1 LLAGARH
8 SGGLPRLDR
17 SAAVSQPSV
26 TDQPDTSPPER
37 APTPASEPAGNVAP
51 GGSRD
56 EAPKRRHRV
65 VVWALI
71 VLASVLLV
79 FSITANWVQRE
90 LFNTDEVS
98 NTTDE
103 ILEDEDVQEA
113 LATYSVDQLYANV
126 DVQGEIEKRLPSGA
140 EALAAPVAAAT
151 RQLALNV
158 AQRAL
163 ASPRVQDLVSSAI
176 GAAQQQLVSLLE
188 DEDEFVSTTGGEVT
202 LEYGQVLADLA
213 ARLGVDPAT
222 ISRIQGIVQ
231 EYSTDLRQGLTT
243 AQSEIKA
250 ARQALSQVQQGE
262 LSSEQRQNLQALN
275 KSAAELQGRVASLE
289 EKIKGVEDKVPSQLQ
304 GRVSKL
310 ESRLSDLA
318 GGLSALEQRTA
329 AVLEDPSQANVEGLD
344 AALGSLETRVST
356 LLDRQAVQTP
366 GQLVLMD
373 SSQLDGVQTLV
384 GTLRNLGFV
393 LPLVVLLLYL
403 GALYLA
409 KGWRREALIAAGGG
423 ILAATLLVLVAR
435 RLIGSEV
442 DSLASS
448 ETVQPAITSVW
459 DIISDGL
466 RQRALFV
473 LVIGVAFVVGGLLAG
488 PGRHSVAVRRFL
500 APYLRDHPVAVYSVV
515 ALLFLLWLTV
525 IPGIDNLGQVLT
537 IVALAVLAVVGVEIL
552 RRQTAREFPPSQ
564 TGS

>member
-1 LLAGARH
+1 
-8 SGGLPRLDR
+8 
-17 SAAVSQPSV
+17 
-26 TDQPDTSPPER
+26 
-37 APTPASEPAGNVAP
+37 VAP
-51 GGSRD
+51 GASRD
-56 EAPKRRHRV
+56 EAPKRRHRA
-65 VVWALI
+65 VVWTLI

-79 FSITANWVQRE
+79 FSMTANWVQRE
-90 LFNTDEVS
+90 LFNTDEVA

-113 LATYSVDQLYANV
+113 LATYSVEQLYANV
-126 DVQGEIEKRLPSGA
+126 DVQGEIEQRLPSA
-140 EALAAPVAAAT
+140 AAPLAAPVAAAT
-151 RQLALNV
+151 QQLALNV

-163 ASPRVQDLVSSAI
+163 ASPRVQDLVSTAI
-176 GAAQQQLVSLLE
+176 GRAQQQLVSLLR
-188 DEDEFVSTTGGEVT
+188 DEGEFVSSTGGEVT
-202 LEYGQVLADLA
+202 LEYGKVLADLA

-222 ISRIQGIVQ
+222 ISEIQGIVR

-243 AQSEIKA
+243 AQSEIKS

-262 LSSEQRQNLQALN
+262 LSPEQRQNLQALN
-275 KSAAELQGRVASLE
+275 KSAAEAQGRVASLAQ
-289 EKIKGVEDKVPSQLQ
+289 KIKGVEDKVPSQLQ

-310 ESRLSDLA
+310 ESRLSELD
-318 GGLSALEQRTA
+318 GGLGALEQRTA
-329 AVLEDPSQANVEGLD
+329 AVLEDPSEANVEGLD
-344 AALGSLETRVST
+344 TALASLETRVSAV
-356 LLDRQAVQTP
+356 LDRQVVQTP
-366 GQLVLMD
+366 GQLVLLD
-373 SSQLDGVQTLV
+373 STQLDGVQTLV
-384 GTLRNLGFV
+384 GVLRNLGFV
-393 LPLVVLLLYL
+393 LPLLVLLLYL

-435 RLIGSEV
+435 RLIGGEV

-473 LVIGVAFVVGGLLAG
+473 LVIGVAFIVGGLLAG

-515 ALLFLLWLTV
+515 AVLFLLWLTV
-525 IPGIDNLGQVLT
+525 IPGIDNLGQVLV
-537 IVALAVLAVVGVEIL
+537 IVALAVLAVVGVEVL
-552 RRQTAREFPPSQ
+552 RRQTAREFPRGP